1 MVETDLNKLYTNLLT
16 DSDFEK
22 LELMRNQ
29 PNIFE
34 ILGVSQYEIRHSH
47 FLAWLF
53 QPKGSHGIG
62 DYFIKRTLLDV
73 FQDSRSCKDV
83 IDIHELL
90 SEEIIVH
97 REKYNIDILIEFKS
111 IVIVIE
117 NKINAKEGK
126 FQLQTYS
133 DIIKEK
139 YNHKDAVFIYLTKYG
154 EEASIKEFIELSYN
168 HIINY
173 LRDLLEYKTDNIS
186 EEVLIYIN
194 DYLDNLNKNVMKQ
207 DPANKLAEKIYR
219 NHKELFD
226 FIIKNRPNEIVNVK
240 IKMNLLLQENGFKL
254 GSDDAIFSR
263 FLPLSIYEYI
273 PKAKQK
279 KGWEFGE
286 AFLFEFRYH
295 INRGQVEYKIAINP
309 SYIQI
314 SSIIENLFKE
324 SGFVLTKKSSDN
336 WIIYDSVFYDFD
348 YDRFDED
355 DYIKEIF
362 NIIISEHIN
371 KINNFSKLLIE
382 NPYVLKDALEHQPN
396 NS

>member
-1 MVETDLNKLYTNLLT
+1 M
-16 DSDFEK
+16 
-22 LELMRNQ
+22 
-29 PNIFE
+29 
-34 ILGVSQYEIRHSH
+34 
-47 FLAWLF
+47 
-53 QPKGSHGIG
+53 
-62 DYFIKRTLLDV
+62 
-73 FQDSRSCKDV
+73 
-83 IDIHELL
+83 
-90 SEEIIVH
+90 
-97 REKYNIDILIEFKS
+97 
-111 IVIVIE
+111 
-117 NKINAKEGK
+117 
-126 FQLQTYS
+126 QTYS

-348 YDRFDED
+348 YDRFDDD

-382 NPYVLKDALEHQPN
+382 TPYVLKDALEHHPIN
-396 NS
+396 N